1 MTTNPRRLGRIL
13 ALFFLLTILSGV
25 FAQGFVSNRLIDF
38 NDAAAT
44 ANNILAHRGLF
55 QLSFTVFLIEMISNA
70 VTTALWYVLLRP
82 VSKPLAVTAAFV
94 DLAGVIIKTF
104 ARVFYLA
111 PLGVL
116 LTTGGGAA
124 PVFHG
129 FTPEQLQSIALLLLK
144 VNSAGTQVAMA
155 FFGISV
161 PLFGYL
167 IFHSRFLP
175 RWLGALQIVAG
186 LGWLT
191 FSYPPLGR
199 ALF

>member
-1 MTTNPRRLGRIL
+1 LN
-13 ALFFLLTILSGV
+13 
-25 FAQGFVSNRLIDF
+25 
-38 NDAAAT
+38 
-44 ANNILAHRGLF
+44 HRGLF

-70 VTTALWYVLLRP
+70 TTTALWYVLLRP
-82 VSKPLAVTAAFV
+82 VSRPTAVAAAFI

-104 ARVFYLA
+104 AGVFYIA
-111 PLGVL
+111 PVWVL
-116 LTTGGGAA
+116 LETVGGTAL
-124 PVFHG
+124 VLHG

-144 VNSAGTQVAMA
+144 VNATGTQVAMA

-167 IFHSRFLP
+167 VFRSRFLP

-191 FSYPPLGR
+191 FGYPPVGR
-199 ALF
+199 A